1 MGALP
6 LALRSYRRPEAPLPS
21 AAMPIARLLAAAAV
35 GYAAGTFPSAD
46 VATKLAA
53 KGEVDLR
60 TSGSGNPGAA
70 NAMKVLGPAW
80 GYGVMAADI
89 AKAAGA
95 AATGR
100 RLAGATGAHVAGT
113 AAVVGHCWPAWNGF
127 RGGKGVAASVG
138 QCLATFPAYFPIDLA
153 VAGLTSASPRWRQR
167 AYAATAVASACWV
180 AGGAGW
186 WRRRWPNLWG
196 PPPTPALPLAAAASS
211 AVILDRF
218 RRAA

>member
-1 MGALP
+1 
-6 LALRSYRRPEAPLPS
+6 
-21 AAMPIARLLAAAAV
+21 MPIGRLLAAAAV

-46 VATKLAA
+46 VATKLATR
-53 KGEVDLR
+53 GDVDLR
-60 TSGSGNPGAA
+60 AVGSGNPGAA
-70 NAMKVLGPAW
+70 NAIKVLGPAW
-80 GYGVMAADI
+80 GYAVMAADI

-95 AATGR
+95 AAAGR
-100 RLAGATGAHVAGT
+100 RLCGTDGAHVAGT
-113 AAVVGHCWPAWNGF
+113 AAVVGHCWPVWNGF

-138 QCLATFPAYFPIDLA
+138 QCLVTFPAYFPIDLA
-153 VAGLTSASPRWRQR
+153 VAGLTSASPRWKQR

-180 AGGAGW
+180 AAGVMW

-196 PPPTPALPLAAAASS
+196 PPPTSALPLAAAASS

>member
-1 MGALP
+1 
-6 LALRSYRRPEAPLPS
+6 
-21 AAMPIARLLAAAAV
+21 MPIGRLLAAAAV

-46 VATKLAA
+46 VATKLATR
-53 KGEVDLR
+53 GDVDLR
-60 TSGSGNPGAA
+60 AAGSGNPGAA
-70 NAMKVLGPAW
+70 NAIKVLGPAW
-80 GYGVMAADI
+80 GYAVMAADI

-95 AATGR
+95 AAAGR
-100 RLAGATGAHVAGT
+100 RLCGTDGAHVAGT

-138 QCLATFPAYFPIDLA
+138 QCLVTFPAYFPIDLA
-153 VAGLTSASPRWRQR
+153 VAGLTSASPRWKQR

-180 AGGAGW
+180 AAGVVW

-196 PPPTPALPLAAAASS
+196 PPPTSALPLAAAASS

>member
-1 MGALP
+1 MPMG
-6 LALRSYRRPEAPLPS
+6 
-21 AAMPIARLLAAAAV
+21 RLLAAAAL

-46 VATKLAA
+46 VATRLATT
-53 KGEVDLR
+53 GDVDLR
-60 TSGSGNPGAA
+60 AAGSGNPGAA

-80 GYGVMAADI
+80 GYGVMVADI
-89 AKAAGA
+89 TKAAGA
-95 AATGR
+95 AAVGR
-100 RLAGATGAHVAGT
+100 RFAGGTGAHVAGT

-153 VAGLTSASPRWRQR
+153 VAGLTSASPRWKQR

-180 AGGAGW
+180 AGGIVW